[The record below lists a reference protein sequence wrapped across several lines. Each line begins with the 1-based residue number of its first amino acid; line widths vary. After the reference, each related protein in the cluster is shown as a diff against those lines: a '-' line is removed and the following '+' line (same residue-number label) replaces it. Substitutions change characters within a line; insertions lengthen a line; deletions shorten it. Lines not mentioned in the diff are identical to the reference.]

1 MSKINDFQS
10 GGQSATPHW
19 CSHIKWMECGMTGWH
34 FNMEQLPPSLPDQKY
49 WFYIGNTF
57 SVCPI
62 CEKKRPVDNNDPHPI
77 VTTLFKELTVL
88 LEQSK
93 WLR

>member
-1 MSKINDFQS
+1 MSHAD
-10 GGQSATPHW
+10 TPDVHHEW
-19 CSHIKWMECGMTGWH
+19 CSHIKWMECGMGGWYFDTGL
-34 FNMEQLPPSLPDQKY
+34 LPEKFPPQSHQE
-49 WFYIGNTF
+49 WWSYIGNTF

-62 CEKKRPVDNNDPHPI
+62 CETRRPVDNNDPHPI

-88 LEQSK
+88 LEQAK